1 MGAGDAP
8 FLYDPPSRRQIAYPY
23 SDFDPKAVTRAS
35 WISAAESNVSKPKQ
49 EGPLVDFNRHPDSY
63 MIVPPQIVREPMPA
77 NTKTKVKAVRWVQF
91 GFRLA
96 QLLGAIGCLLCVI
109 FVKNTEKA
117 QGWIMRI
124 PPAWDMCITAYG
136 VYHLARP
143 AKSRTPASS
152 ASYHIF
158 GMLMDSGLI
167 PFYVYTAWF
176 AHQNWVAMPDNE
188 ARWKNIFN
196 DNTTSTDPLLFA
208 TFIIPVVVGGLHL
221 ISLGLGIYLTI
232 IFRKIA
238 KMPPDMNPL
247 EDNLTSRKH
256 QYKNSDAS
264 AVSMMQKPGHMS
276 GSTLSVHSQRFSKG
290 AADRTVDFRHSRM
303 NSDMDYSP
311 HNPQSARLSRQAQEQ
326 ELCHSLVQSRP
337 GSRAGSRNSFAPA
350 PGSHPPLPEKRDC
363 DSFSFVGSLATAP
376 VPPPHTNLDRSHSP
390 RPGSS
395 VSVRDSP
402 AQQAQYAH
410 APTHAHMQSQQKE
423 SLLQDNWF
431 TYDDPDMARDGD
443 LGAPAPPARRRTPN
457 FSRPSPVGSPEPDR
471 GARFSPEP
479 DRAARF
485 SPLLSPQ
492 TAARFM
498 PEPLRMNPPTPT
510 EEDPPLLNI
519 MHHGTRHD
527 SFQEP
532 IQPPQHAHQEKF
544 PNHEIHD
551 HHNDHHNHHNDNHH
565 HNDNDHDDDDTST
578 INANSPNPNQN
589 TTAVPNR
596 SHTTASAQSTQS
608 ANTFAASSVYSES
621 APSLRTANHLHQ
633 QSIPDFQS
641 DNLHVHSVGTPRG
654 KQYGD
659 LAAAMRG
666 VRQHEGS
673 QQSPSRYGQQ
683 AHQHDLPPSP
693 PKHQVHAQFGGGVGG
708 GAGGRVI
715 SRSGADITDESLF
728 VAEHGNGSRR
738 RYVSGKVAEEGM
750 AGGRW

>member
-8 FLYDPPSRRQIAYPY
+8 YLYDPPSRRQIAYPY

-77 NTKTKVKAVRWVQF
+77 NTKTKVKAIRWVQF

-124 PPAWDMCITAYG
+124 PPAWDVCITAYG

-143 AKSRTPASS
+143 AKARTPASS

-176 AHQNWVAMPDNE
+176 AHQNWLAMPDNE

-208 TFIIPVVVGGLHL
+208 TFIIPTVTGGLHL
-221 ISLGLGIYLTI
+221 ISLGLGIWLTI
-232 IFRKIA
+232 LFRKIA

-247 EDNLTSRKH
+247 EANLTSRKH

-276 GSTLSVHSQRFSKG
+276 GSTLSVHEQRFSKG
-290 AADRTVDFRHSRM
+290 TADRTVDFRHSRI

-337 GSRAGSRNSFAPA
+337 GSRNSNSYAPA
-350 PGSHPPLPEKRDC
+350 PGSHPPLPEKRDV
-363 DSFSFVGSLATAP
+363 DSFSFVGSMATAP
-376 VPPPHTNLDRSHSP
+376 MPPPHTTLDRSHSP

-402 AQQAQYAH
+402 AQQVQY
-410 APTHAHMQSQQKE
+410 APTHAHTQSQQKE

-431 TYDDPDMARDGD
+431 TYDDPDLARDGD

-471 GARFSPEP
+471 RARFSPEP

-498 PEPLRMNPPTPT
+498 PEPLRMNPPSPT

-519 MHHGTRHD
+519 MQHGTRHD

-532 IQPPQHAHQEKF
+532 VQPPQHMHQKH
-544 PNHEIHD
+544 PNHELHE
-551 HHNDHHNHHNDNHH
+551 NHEHEHEH
-565 HNDNDHDDDDTST
+565 VDDDDTST
-578 INANSPNPNQN
+578 INANSPNPNKYQEDRQPLN
-589 TTAVPNR
+589 NIAVNR
-596 SHTTASAQSTQS
+596 SHTTASAQSN
-608 ANTFAASSVYSES
+608 NTFAASSVYSES

-633 QSIPDFQS
+633 QSVPDFQS

-666 VRQHEGS
+666 VRQHEDV
-673 QQSPSRYGQQ
+673 QQASPSQNRYGQQ
-683 AHQHDLPPSP
+683 AFQHQHQHDLPPSP
-693 PKHQVHAQFGGGVGG
+693 PKHQVHSAYGAAG
-708 GAGGRVI
+708 GAGRVI

-728 VAEHGNGSRR
+728 VAEHGNGNGGSRR

>member
-8 FLYDPPSRRQIAYPY
+8 YLYDPPSRRQIAYPY

-35 WISAAESNVSKPKQ
+35 WISAAESTVSKPKK

-63 MIVPPQIVREPMPA
+63 MIVPPQIVREPMPP

-91 GFRLA
+91 GFRLL
-96 QLLGAIGCLLCVI
+96 QLLGAIGVLLCVI

-143 AKSRTPASS
+143 AKARTPASS

-158 GMLMDSGLI
+158 GMIMDSGLI
-167 PFYVYTAWF
+167 PFYIYTAWF
-176 AHQNWVAMPDNE
+176 AHQNWVATPDNE
-188 ARWKNIFN
+188 SRWKNIFN
-196 DNTTSTDPLLFA
+196 DDVKSTDPLLFA
-208 TFIIPVVVGGLHL
+208 TFLTPTVVGGLHL
-221 ISLGLGIYLTI
+221 ISLGLGLYLTI
-232 IFRKIA
+232 LFRKIA
-238 KMPPDMNPL
+238 QMPPDMNPL

-276 GSTLSVHSQRFSKG
+276 GSTLSVHDQRFSKG
-290 AADRTVDFRHSRM
+290 AADRTVEFRHSRM

-326 ELCHSLVQSRP
+326 DLCHSLVQSRP
-337 GSRAGSRNSFAPA
+337 ASRHSYAQPTGA
-350 PGSHPPLPEKRDC
+350 HPPIPERRDC

-376 VPPPHTNLDRSHSP
+376 APPPHTTLDRSHSP

-402 AQQAQYAH
+402 AEQAQY

-431 TYDDPDMARDGD
+431 TYDDPDMARNGD
-443 LGAPAPPARRRTPN
+443 LGAPAPPSPTRRRTPN

-471 GARFSPEP
+471 
-479 DRAARF
+479 AARF
-485 SPLLSPQ
+485 SPMLSPE

-498 PEPLRMNPPTPT
+498 PEPLRMNPPSPT
-510 EEDPPLLNI
+510 NEDVPPLHNTLQRDS
-519 MHHGTRHD
+519 RHD

-532 IQPPQHAHQEKF
+532 IQQHKY
-544 PNHEIHD
+544 PNHEMDKHD
-551 HHNDHHNHHNDNHH
+551 D
-565 HNDNDHDDDDTST
+565 DDDDTST
-578 INANSPNPNQN
+578 INGNSHEERQPLNNN
-589 TTAVPNR
+589 NHNSAVNR
-596 SHTTASAQSTQS
+596 SHTTASAQSS
-608 ANTFAASSVYSES
+608 NFAGSSVYSES
-621 APSLRTANHLHQ
+621 APSLRTATHQHQHQ
-633 QSIPDFQS
+633 QTLPSFQE
-641 DNLHVHSVGTPRG
+641 NPHVTSVGTPRG

-659 LAAAMRG
+659 LASATRG
-666 VRQHEGS
+666 IRQHEDL
-673 QQSPSRYGQQ
+673 QASPSRYGHQSYQQQQQQQ
-683 AHQHDLPPSP
+683 AGLPPSP
-693 PKHQVHAQFGGGVGG
+693 PKHQSAYGSG
-708 GAGGRVI
+708 GAGRVI
-715 SRSGADITDESLF
+715 SRSGADITDETLF
-728 VAEHGNGSRR
+728 VPENGSRR

>member
-8 FLYDPPSRRQIAYPY
+8 YLYDPPSRRQIAYPY

-35 WISAAESNVSKPKQ
+35 WISAAESTVSKPKQ

-124 PPAWDMCITAYG
+124 PPAWDVCITAYG

-158 GMLMDSGLI
+158 GMMMDSGLI

-188 ARWKNIFN
+188 SRWKNIFN
-196 DNTTSTDPLLFA
+196 DDTTSTDPLLFA
-208 TFIIPVVVGGLHL
+208 TFIIPTVVGGLHL

-232 IFRKIA
+232 LFRKIA
-238 KMPPDMNPL
+238 QMPPDMNPL

-276 GSTLSVHSQRFSKG
+276 GSTLSVHDQRFSKG
-290 AADRTVDFRHSRM
+290 AVDRTVDFRHSRI

-326 ELCHSLVQSRP
+326 DLCHSLVQSRP
-337 GSRAGSRNSFAPA
+337 ASRHSYAQP
-350 PGSHPPLPEKRDC
+350 PGSHPPIPEKRDC

-376 VPPPHTNLDRSHSP
+376 VPPPHASIDRSHSP

-402 AQQAQYAH
+402 AGQAQY
-410 APTHAHMQSQQKE
+410 APTHAHAQLQQKE

-431 TYDDPDMARDGD
+431 TYDDPDLARDGD

-498 PEPLRMNPPTPT
+498 PEPLRMNPPSPVN
-510 EEDPPLLNI
+510 EDPPLLNI
-519 MHHGTRHD
+519 LQHNTRHD

-532 IQPPQHAHQEKF
+532 IQHQQPTHEKYA
-544 PNHEIHD
+544 NHEVYD
-551 HHNDHHNHHNDNHH
+551 HHA
-565 HNDNDHDDDDTST
+565 DDDDTST
-578 INANSPNPNQN
+578 INGNNQQHHESRQPLN
-589 TTAVPNR
+589 DIAVNR
-596 SHTTASAQSTQS
+596 SHTNASTQS
-608 ANTFAASSVYSES
+608 SHFAGSSVYSES

-633 QSIPDFQS
+633 QSVPDFQE
-641 DNLHVHSVGTPRG
+641 NMNVHSVGTPRG

-659 LAAAMRG
+659 LASATRG
-666 VRQHEGS
+666 IRQHEDV
-673 QQSPSRYGQQ
+673 QASPSRYGQGYQQQ
-683 AHQHDLPPSP
+683 ADLPPSP
-693 PKHQVHAQFGGGVGG
+693 PKHQVHSSYGAAG
-708 GAGGRVI
+708 GAGRVI

-728 VAEHGNGSRR
+728 VADHGNGSRR

>member
-8 FLYDPPSRRQIAYPY
+8 YLYDPPSRRQIAYPY

-35 WISAAESNVSKPKQ
+35 WISAAESTVSKPKQ

-63 MIVPPQIVREPMPA
+63 MIVPPQIVREPMPP
-77 NTKTKVKAVRWVQF
+77 NTKTKVKALRWVQF

-96 QLLGAIGCLLCVI
+96 QLLGAVGCLLCVI
-109 FVKNTEKA
+109 FVRNTEKA

-124 PPAWDMCITAYG
+124 PPAWDICITAYG

-143 AKSRTPASS
+143 AKARTPASS

-158 GMLMDSGLI
+158 GMMMDSGLI
-167 PFYVYTAWF
+167 PFYIYTAWF
-176 AHQNWVAMPDNE
+176 AHQNWIATPENE
-188 ARWKNIFN
+188 SRWTNIFN
-196 DNTTSTDPLLFA
+196 KDATSTDPLLLA
-208 TFIIPVVVGGLHL
+208 TFLIPTVVGGLHL
-221 ISLGLGIYLTI
+221 ISLGLGLYLTI
-232 IFRKIA
+232 LFRKIA

-256 QYKNSDAS
+256 QYKNSEAS
-264 AVSMMQKPGHMS
+264 AASMMQKPGYMS
-276 GSTLSVHSQRFSKG
+276 GSTLSVHDQRFSKG

-326 ELCHSLVQSRP
+326 ELCHNLVQSRP
-337 GSRAGSRNSFAPA
+337 GSRHSYVQA
-350 PGSHPPLPEKRDC
+350 PGSHPPMPEKRDC

-376 VPPPHTNLDRSHSP
+376 VPPPHTSLDRSHSP

-395 VSVRDSP
+395 VSVRDS
-402 AQQAQYAH
+402 AAEQAQY

-431 TYDDPDMARDGD
+431 TYEDPDLARDGD
-443 LGAPAPPARRRTPN
+443 LGAPAPPSPARRRTPN
-457 FSRPSPVGSPEPDR
+457 FSRPSPVGSPEP
-471 GARFSPEP
+471 E
-479 DRAARF
+479 RAARF
-485 SPLLSPQ
+485 SPSPMLSPE

-510 EEDPPLLNI
+510 NEDIPLHDTLQRDS
-519 MHHGTRHD
+519 RHD

-532 IQPPQHAHQEKF
+532 IQQTREKYA
-544 PNHEIHD
+544 NHEMD
-551 HHNDHHNHHNDNHH
+551 E
-565 HNDNDHDDDDTST
+565 HDDDDTST
-578 INANSPNPNQN
+578 INGNAHHEERQRLNDI
-589 TTAVPNR
+589 AVNR
-596 SHTTASAQSTQS
+596 SHTNASAQSS
-608 ANTFAASSVYSES
+608 NFAGSSVYSES
-621 APSLRTANHLHQ
+621 APSLRTANYLHQ
-633 QSIPDFQS
+633 QSVPNFH
-641 DNLHVHSVGTPRG
+641 DNLQVKSVGTPRG

-659 LAAAMRG
+659 LASATRG
-666 VRQHEGS
+666 IRQHEDAPQLSPNRYAQGY
-673 QQSPSRYGQQ
+673 QQN
-683 AHQHDLPPSP
+683 DLPPSP
-693 PKHQVHAQFGGGVGG
+693 PKHHSPYGGG
-708 GAGGRVI
+708 GAGRVI

-728 VAEHGNGSRR
+728 TAEHGNGSRR

>member
-8 FLYDPPSRRQIAYPY
+8 YLYDPPSRRQIAYPY

-96 QLLGAIGCLLCVI
+96 QLLGAVGCLLCVI

-124 PPAWDMCITAYG
+124 PPAWDVCISTYG

-143 AKSRTPASS
+143 AKARTPASS

-158 GMLMDSGLI
+158 GMMMDSGLI
-167 PFYVYTAWF
+167 PFYIYTAWF
-176 AHQNWVAMPDNE
+176 AHQNWIATPDNE
-188 ARWKNIFN
+188 SRWKNIFN
-196 DNTTSTDPLLFA
+196 DDNLSTDPLLFA
-208 TFIIPVVVGGLHL
+208 TFIVPTVVGGLHL

-232 IFRKIA
+232 LFRKIA
-238 KMPPDMNPL
+238 QMPPDMNPL

-256 QYKNSDAS
+256 QYKNSEAS
-264 AVSMMQKPGHMS
+264 AVSMMKKPGYMS
-276 GSTLSVHSQRFSKG
+276 GSTLSVHDQRFSNG
-290 AADRTVDFRHSRM
+290 PADRTVDFRHSRI

-311 HNPQSARLSRQAQEQ
+311 HNPQSAQLSRQAQEQ
-326 ELCHSLVQSRP
+326 DLCHNLVQSRP
-337 GSRAGSRNSFAPA
+337 ASRHSYAQA
-350 PGSHPPLPEKRDC
+350 PGSHPPIPEKRDC

-376 VPPPHTNLDRSHSP
+376 VPPPHTSLDRSHSP

-402 AQQAQYAH
+402 AEQAQY
-410 APTHAHMQSQQKE
+410 APTHAHMQLQQKE

-431 TYDDPDMARDGD
+431 TYDDPDLARHGD
-443 LGAPAPPARRRTPN
+443 LGAPAPPSPTRRRTPN
-457 FSRPSPVGSPEPDR
+457 FSRPSPVGSPEP
-471 GARFSPEP
+471 G
-479 DRAARF
+479 RAARF

-498 PEPLRMNPPTPT
+498 PEPLRMNPPSPVN
-510 EEDPPLLNI
+510 EDPPLLNI
-519 MHHGTRHD
+519 LQRDSRHD

-532 IQPPQHAHQEKF
+532 IQQPTYEKHT
-544 PNHEIHD
+544 NHEVYEHV
-551 HHNDHHNHHNDNHH
+551 
-565 HNDNDHDDDDTST
+565 DDDDTST
-578 INANSPNPNQN
+578 INGNNQYHEEHQYPDN
-589 TTAVPNR
+589 NNNNNTAVNR
-596 SHTTASAQSTQS
+596 SHTNASTQS
-608 ANTFAASSVYSES
+608 SHFAASSVYSES

-633 QSIPDFQS
+633 QSIPNFQE
-641 DNLHVHSVGTPRG
+641 NMHVHSVGTPRG

-659 LAAAMRG
+659 LASAMRG
-666 VRQHEGS
+666 VRQHEDM
-673 QQSPSRYGQQ
+673 QASPNRYGQGFQ
-683 AHQHDLPPSP
+683 HQQHQHQQVDLPPSP
-693 PKHQVHAQFGGGVGG
+693 PKHQSHSPYGGAGG
-708 GAGGRVI
+708 GAGRVI
-715 SRSGADITDESLF
+715 SRSGADIADESLF